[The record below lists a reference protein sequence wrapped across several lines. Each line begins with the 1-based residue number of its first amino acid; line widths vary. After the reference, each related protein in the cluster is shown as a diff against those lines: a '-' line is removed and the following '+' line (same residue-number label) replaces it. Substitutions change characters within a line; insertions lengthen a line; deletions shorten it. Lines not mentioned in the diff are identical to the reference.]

1 MVWVGGG
8 AEAWCSAAR
17 SGLRI
22 GLPCARP
29 HCAAHPTLH
38 PTTPPT
44 LISLRNRELSS
55 VELRSLDFEYAPG
68 SASRTD
74 PALERTI
81 EALYV
86 EAEESRLAAAGRGGS
101 VLEELLD
108 ISPLLHDAGAAIVDD
123 SFLR

>member
-38 PTTPPT
+38 STTPPT

-55 VELRSLDFEYAPG
+55 VELRSLDFEDAPG

-86 EAEESRLAAAGRGGS
+86 EAEESRLAAAGR
-101 VLEELLD
+101 
-108 ISPLLHDAGAAIVDD
+108 LHAKAAGANGGGKPGRRVGQIG
-123 SFLR
+123 LRVGK